1 MKCSTIYKLHIMSN
15 KKLFKLGTR
24 DFLKGMVI
32 AILTGIG
39 TALTIPEPTLKSVG
53 IASLVGLISYLTKN
67 LFTNSKDE
75 ILKSEPK

>member
-1 MKCSTIYKLHIMSN
+1 MNN
-15 KKLFKLGTR
+15 KKLFKLGAR

-39 TALTIPEPTLKSVG
+39 TALTIPDPTLKSVG

-75 ILKSEPK
+75 ILKSEPR